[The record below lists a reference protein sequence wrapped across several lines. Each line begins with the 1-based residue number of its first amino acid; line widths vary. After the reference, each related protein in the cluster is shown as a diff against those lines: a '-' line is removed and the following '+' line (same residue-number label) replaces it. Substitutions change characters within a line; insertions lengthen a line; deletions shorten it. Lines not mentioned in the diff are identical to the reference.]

1 VVSPEIASGTHT
13 ITVVDSV
20 TFDLDGTDG
29 GGQAVSLAPDAR
41 VTGGS
46 MAFYDAGT
54 SAAAAIA
61 LGRPLAKFTCQ
72 DSDPTVNARADA
84 DFLRDRLAAHIEAV
98 VSHVRSSHPSA
109 VFELLYPFDVLH
121 PVTYHTP
128 QRPFPQGGRLNHH
141 VSTPANWKTP
151 ADADRRLK
159 IEALSWGS
167 FYRHGDRAAESMRLW
182 QGAEGFGW
190 PRNQVAYLI
199 PWFNGGTPWQR
210 EYLEARLVNPGE
222 IHFWALD
229 HYRLL
234 EWRSLPRP
242 ARESRFFGK

>member
-1 VVSPEIASGTHT
+1 
-13 ITVVDSV
+13 
-20 TFDLDGTDG
+20 
-29 GGQAVSLAPDAR
+29 
-41 VTGGS
+41 
-46 MAFYDAGT
+46 MAFYDADT
-54 SAAAAIA
+54 VAAAATA

-72 DSDPTVNARADA
+72 DSDPAVNADADA
-84 DFLRDRLAAHIEAV
+84 DFLRDRLAAHLDAIVA
-98 VSHVRSSHPSA
+98 HVRATHPTA
-109 VFELLYPFDVLH
+109 IFELLYPFDVLH
-121 PVTYHTP
+121 PVTYHAA
-128 QRPFPQGGRLNHH
+128 QRPYPQGGRLNHH

-159 IEALSWGS
+159 IEALSWGA

-182 QGAEGFGW
+182 QGAAGFNW
-190 PRNQVAYLI
+190 PRNQVSYLI

-210 EYLEARLVNPGE
+210 EYLEARLVDPGA

-242 ARESRFFGK
+242 ARESRFFGR